1 MNEWKKVKLKDCC
14 HSISDGDHLPPP
26 KSNSGVP
33 FVTIANIDAT
43 NHIDFGNTMFVPL
56 EYYNNLNDIRKAK
69 CNDILYSVVGSF
81 GKPVLIKENIPF
93 AFQRHIAILRP
104 NNEIADSRFLYYV
117 MLSRDFYMQA
127 DTVAIGAAQRTISLT
142 ALRNMEVEL
151 PSMEIQ
157 HRIANI
163 LSRYDSLI
171 ENYQKQIKLLEE
183 AAQRLYKEWFV
194 DLHFPGH
201 ENTKIVDGVP
211 EGWEKKPALD
221 FFEMSIGR
229 TPPRTQK
236 QWFTKGS
243 NGIPWVSISDMK
255 DTMFVQETAEE
266 LTQDACEN
274 YNIKVIPKGT
284 ILLSFKLTV
293 GRVAFAGADVCTNEA
308 IAHFQKEGDE
318 WKAYTLMY
326 LRNYNYDSLGN
337 TSGISKAVNSTI
349 IKNMPFVMPCTAIL
363 QEFSQRV
370 LPFIKQTENLQS
382 QLRLLTEARDRLLPK
397 LMSGEITV

>member
-194 DLHFPGH
+194 DLRFPGH

-211 EGWEKKPALD
+211 EGWEKK
-221 FFEMSIGR
+221 SITDVLEIKYGKDHKLLKEGTIPVYGTGGIMR
-229 TPPRTQK
+229 YVEKSLFTGESVLIPR
-236 QWFTKGS
+236 KGS
-243 NGIPWVSISDMK
+243 LNNIMLVGGTFWTI
-255 DTMFVQETAEE
+255 DTMF
-266 LTQDACEN
+266 
-274 YNIKVIPKGT
+274 YSIPKENNVAKIVYFYLKGVDMYSFNIGAAVPSMTVNILSGMKLLVPNEDVKNKFET
-284 ILLSFKLTV
+284 I
-293 GRVAFAGADVCTNEA
+293 A
-308 IAHFQKEGDE
+308 
-318 WKAYTLMY
+318 
-326 LRNYNYDSLGN
+326 
-337 TSGISKAVNSTI
+337 SKY
-349 IKNMPFVMPCTAIL
+349 
-363 QEFSQRV
+363 
-370 LPFIKQTENLQS
+370 FIRMHSLQS

-397 LMSGEITV
+397 LMSGELTLEARAEKEDLLATPCKRGWEEDEAK

>member
-1 MNEWKKVKLKDCC
+1 MSEWKKVKLKDCC

-26 KSNSGVP
+26 KSKSGIP
-33 FVTIANIDAT
+33 FVTIANIDVT
-43 NHIDFGNTMFVPL
+43 NHIDFGNTMFVPF
-56 EYYNNLNDIRKAK
+56 EYYDNLNDIRKAR

-104 NNEIADSRFLYYV
+104 NNEIAESRFLYYI

-151 PSMEIQ
+151 PPMETQ
-157 HRIANI
+157 HRIATI

-211 EGWEKKPALD
+211 EGWEKRKVTDILD
-221 FFEMSIGR
+221 VKYGKDHKQLEDGNIPVYGTGGIMRYTDRSLYSGESVLI
-229 TPPRTQK
+229 PR
-236 QWFTKGS
+236 KGS
-243 NGIPWVSISDMK
+243 LNNIMFVDETFWTI
-255 DTMFVQETAEE
+255 DTMF
-266 LTQDACEN
+266 
-274 YNIKVIPKGT
+274 YSIPKIENAAKIVYFYLKGLDMYSLNIGAAVPSMT
-284 ILLSFKLTV
+284 ISILSGLDIQLPPNEIRLSF
-293 GRVAFAGADVCTNEA
+293 
-308 IAHFQKEGDE
+308 EGFMNKYFE
-318 WKAYTLMY
+318 E
-326 LRNYNYDSLGN
+326 
-337 TSGISKAVNSTI
+337 
-349 IKNMPFVMPCTAIL
+349 IKNY
-363 QEFSQRV
+363 FSQ
-370 LPFIKQTENLQS
+370 I
-382 QLRLLTEARDRLLPK
+382 RLLTEARDRLLPK
-397 LMSGEITV
+397 LMSGEIAV